1 MTQREHDSE
10 HICYSPG
17 CDSHCI
23 VDELSLINNHK
34 DMNRWGDLIDCKH
47 LEHKNEFYVE
57 FLEVDFIL
65 CRDCVKRLY
74 LVLRAM
80 F

>member
-1 MTQREHDSE
+1 MNQRERQSDGHKD
-10 HICYSPG
+10 SPG
-17 CDSHCI
+17 HDQLI
-23 VDELSLINNHK
+23 EELSFINNHK

-47 LEHKNEFYVE
+47 LEHKDEFYVE
-57 FLEVDFIL
+57 FLEVDFLL
-65 CRDCVKRLY
+65 CRECVRRLY